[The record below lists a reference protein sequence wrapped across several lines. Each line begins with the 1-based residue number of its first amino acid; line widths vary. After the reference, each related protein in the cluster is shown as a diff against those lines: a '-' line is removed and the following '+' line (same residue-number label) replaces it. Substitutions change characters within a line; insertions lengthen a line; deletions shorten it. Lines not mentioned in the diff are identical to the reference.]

1 MTKLSWIVW
10 DFPGFQM
17 ESFMPQESSQSQQ
30 TGRVAGSDGN
40 MSIPSSVPQK
50 RDDTVERGEQKS
62 QFLASGFQ
70 SLDPGIRQDETV

>member
-1 MTKLSWIVW
+1 
-10 DFPGFQM
+10 
-17 ESFMPQESSQSQQ
+17 MPQESSQSQQ

-70 SLDPGIRQDETV
+70 SLDPGIRQDETA